1 MKTTIRYTSVLTAV
15 LLLAGI
21 LTACDRKEALFNGK
35 DLTGWVCVA
44 PEPPERAEQSGSMG
58 SSAAAAALG
67 QAAAEPTFSVKDDI
81 LRVSGQPFG
90 YIRTEKKYGDCTLH
104 VSWRW
109 AEERVDS
116 GIFIFLQDG
125 DKVWPTGIQLQLRE
139 SDFGFLFSGLKLEG
153 VEGPF
158 CRKAPLCESDPELPD
173 GQWNETVIVCKGG
186 HVTAT
191 VNGVR
196 VNEAQCEAAEGYI
209 GFQSEGGAIE
219 FRDIYV
225 Q

>member
-1 MKTTIRYTSVLTAV
+1 MKIIIIFTKCLTVVATSFALF
-15 LLLAGI
+15 
-21 LTACDRKEALFNGK
+21 ACDKKEVLFNGQ
-35 DLTGWVCVA
+35 DLTGWVCVVR
-44 PEPPERAEQSGSMG
+44 EPQD
-58 SSAAAAALG
+58 
-67 QAAAEPTFSVKDDI
+67 EPTFSVKDGA
-81 LRVSGQPFG
+81 LCASGQPFG

-109 AEERVDS
+109 AEKRVDS
-116 GIFIFLQDG
+116 GIFVFLQDE

-158 CRKAPLCESDPELPD
+158 CRKEPLCEEDPELPD
-173 GQWNETVIVCKGG
+173 GQWNETVIICKGG

-191 VNGVR
+191 VNGVL
-196 VNEAQCEAAEGYI
+196 VNETQCEASEGYI

-219 FRDIYV
+219 YRDIYV
-225 Q
+225 KF

>member
-1 MKTTIRYTSVLTAV
+1 MKTIIRFTKCLAV
-15 LLLAGI
+15 VVFSFALF
-21 LTACDRKEALFNGK
+21 ACDKKEVLFNGQ
-35 DLTGWVCVA
+35 DLTGWVCVVQ
-44 PEPPERAEQSGSMG
+44 EPQD
-58 SSAAAAALG
+58 
-67 QAAAEPTFSVKDDI
+67 EPTFSVKDGA
-81 LRVSGQPFG
+81 LCASGQPFG

-109 AEERVDS
+109 VSGRVDS
-116 GIFIFLQDG
+116 GVFVFLQDE

-153 VEGPF
+153 IEGLF
-158 CRKAPLCESDPELPD
+158 CRKEPLCESDPELPD

-191 VNGVR
+191 VNGVL
-196 VNEAQCEAAEGYI
+196 VNEAQCETSEGYI

-219 FRDIYV
+219 FRDIYIE
-225 Q
+225 

>member
-1 MKTTIRYTSVLTAV
+1 MKIIIRFTKCLAVVATSFALF
-15 LLLAGI
+15 
-21 LTACDRKEALFNGK
+21 ACDKKEVLFNGQ
-35 DLTGWVCVA
+35 DLTGWVCVVQ
-44 PEPPERAEQSGSMG
+44 EPQD
-58 SSAAAAALG
+58 
-67 QAAAEPTFSVKDDI
+67 EPTFSVKDGA
-81 LRVSGQPFG
+81 LCASGQPFG

-109 AEERVDS
+109 VSGRVDS
-116 GIFIFLQDG
+116 GIFVFLQDE

-158 CRKAPLCESDPELPD
+158 CRKESLCEEDPELSD

-186 HVTAT
+186 HVTAM
-191 VNGVR
+191 VNGVL
-196 VNEAQCEAAEGYI
+196 VNEAQCETSEGYI

-219 FRDIYV
+219 FRDIYLK
-225 Q
+225 

>member
-1 MKTTIRYTSVLTAV
+1 MKTIIRFTKCLAV
-15 LLLAGI
+15 VVFSFALF
-21 LTACDRKEALFNGK
+21 ACDKKEVLFNGQ
-35 DLTGWVCVA
+35 DLTGWVCVVQ
-44 PEPPERAEQSGSMG
+44 EPQD
-58 SSAAAAALG
+58 
-67 QAAAEPTFSVKDDI
+67 EPTFSVKDGA
-81 LRVSGQPFG
+81 LCASGQPFG

-109 AEERVDS
+109 VSGRVDS
-116 GIFIFLQDG
+116 GVFVFLQDE

-153 VEGPF
+153 IEGLF
-158 CRKAPLCESDPELPD
+158 CRKEPLCESDPELPD

-191 VNGVR
+191 VNGVL
-196 VNEAQCEAAEGYI
+196 VNEAQCETSEGYI

-219 FRDIYV
+219 FRDIYIK
-225 Q
+225 

>member
-1 MKTTIRYTSVLTAV
+1 MGTCFNNVKGLAAV
-15 LLLAGI
+15 LLLASV
-21 LTACDRKEALFNGK
+21 LSACGKKEVLFNGE
-35 DLTGWVCVA
+35 DLTGWVCIA
-44 PEPPERAEQSGSMG
+44 PEPTERAEMPGSMG
-58 SSAAAAALG
+58 SSEAAAGLTKTAP
-67 QAAAEPTFSVKDDI
+67 EPTFSVKDGV

-109 AEERVDS
+109 AAGRVDS

-158 CRKAPLCESDPELPD
+158 CRKAPLCEGDPELPD

-191 VNGVR
+191 VNGVL
-196 VNEAQCEAAEGYI
+196 VNEAQCEASEGYI

-225 Q
+225 K